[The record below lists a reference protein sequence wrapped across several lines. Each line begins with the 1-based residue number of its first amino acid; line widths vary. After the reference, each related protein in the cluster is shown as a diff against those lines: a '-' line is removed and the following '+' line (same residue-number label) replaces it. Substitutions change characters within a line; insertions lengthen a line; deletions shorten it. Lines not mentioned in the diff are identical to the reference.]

1 MSGSPIAVKVSA
13 MRMQARREV
22 LAEVKHMEGCGG
34 ANYGTTGSFGT
45 VGMFDVD
52 EVGRLRATLPAAK
65 LAIEFCWHGRP
76 VAASLYADGDR
87 TSGSMVLRAE
97 AGRLPSSAIAASSR
111 PDAFALLGL
120 LPALLP
126 DNWKLMVGADHTL
139 RLEAEMT
146 VSLPAL
152 VGDLLVPA
160 VQFCLTVSPYLDL
173 LEENAMGM
181 RA

>member
-1 MSGSPIAVKVSA
+1 
-13 MRMQARREV
+13 MRTRARSEV
-22 LAEVKHMEGCGG
+22 LPEVKHMEACES
-34 ANYGTTGSFGT
+34 ASYGTSGSFGT

-52 EVGRLRATLPAAK
+52 EAGRLRATLPAAK
-65 LAIEFCWHGRP
+65 LAIEFCWRDRA
-76 VAASLYADGDR
+76 VAASLYADGDGL
-87 TSGSMVLRAE
+87 SGSMVLRAE

-111 PDAFALLGL
+111 PDAFALLDL

-126 DNWKLMVGADHTL
+126 ENWKLMVGADHTL
-139 RLEAEMT
+139 RLEAGMT